1 MSEPHP
7 LLSAS
12 LHTWEHCNTPRFT
25 GIAIDSIDSI
35 DYHTA
40 KQALAQTCRSHPF
53 GTIRAADRH
62 LRFPKNLGLWSSQTE
77 SREAKKSEGK
87 LHCCMKCIAEI
98 CRAWFLERNGHRHQ
112 RPGLQTANT
121 GVGCKWPGLPATG
134 FPATKNN
141 YMGVSENVVY
151 PIVPNGFADHYPY

>member
-62 LRFPKNLGLWSSQTE
+62 LRFPKKLGLWSSQTE
-77 SREAKKSEGK
+77 FREAKKSEGK
-87 LHCCMKCIAEI
+87 LHCCMKCMASSASSVGNA
-98 CRAWFLERNGHRHQ
+98 CRDMPSLVPWEKWSQTSANDQGSKQQTPELAASDQ
-112 RPGLQTANT
+112 DCLQQ
-121 GVGCKWPGLPATG
+121 
-134 FPATKNN
+134 
-141 YMGVSENVVY
+141 VSQQLKT
-151 PIVPNGFADHYPY
+151 II